1 LVLHYVDPWLSKAD
15 IQVGERWGVE
25 VAKEL
30 ESCNFGVI
38 CVTKDNVNA
47 PWILFE
53 AGALAKSM
61 QDGRVI
67 PLLLDL
73 DFKDIS
79 GPLSQFQAKIV
90 DATSIKELVVSLNK
104 AAPVPILEARL
115 DKLISQLWGTL
126 EKQIGEIPKNGL
138 VGKTK
143 RPQDDILE
151 ELVSGVRNL
160 EMRVRDVS
168 EGDFPR
174 TRRKNSKYHPLMM
187 RELIYHGGR
196 DLDLPLQILI
206 MASLVRDD
214 VPWLYELAAEFYRA
228 ATEGNARRARAAR
241 RQLANALNGVMHGPL
256 SDVLGTDRRMIFE
269 VLHEMRSALEFFDT
283 PAGVPKTDV
292 QEQEPALNSK
302 GEAKISLDG
311 TS

>member
-1 LVLHYVDPWLSKAD
+1 
-15 IQVGERWGVE
+15 
-25 VAKEL
+25 
-30 ESCNFGVI
+30 
-38 CVTKDNVNA
+38 
-47 PWILFE
+47 
-53 AGALAKSM
+53 M

-79 GPLSQFQAKIV
+79 GPLSQFQAKKV
-90 DATSIKELVVSLNK
+90 DAMSIKELVVSLNK

-174 TRRKNSKYHPLMM
+174 ARRKISKYHPLMM

-196 DLDLPLQILI
+196 DLELPLQILI

-228 ATEGNARRARAAR
+228 ATEGNSRRARAAK
-241 RQLANALNGVMHGPL
+241 RQMANALNGVMHGPL
-256 SDVLGTDRRMIFE
+256 SEVLGTDRRMIFD
-269 VLHEMRSALEFFDT
+269 VLHEMRSALESFDT
-283 PAGVPKTDV
+283 PVVVPKTDV
-292 QEQEPALNSK
+292 QETALNSK
-302 GEAKISLDG
+302 VEAKISLDG